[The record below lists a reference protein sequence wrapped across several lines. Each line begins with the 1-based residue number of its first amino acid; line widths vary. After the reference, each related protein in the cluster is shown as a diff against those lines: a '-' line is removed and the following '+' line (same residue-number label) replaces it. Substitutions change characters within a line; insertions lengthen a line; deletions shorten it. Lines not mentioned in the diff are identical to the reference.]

1 MFGALLRQA
10 IRVAIFAG
18 GAAAAT
24 AGARY
29 VGSRRINAAERL
41 GRALVDVD
49 RLLEAGQCAA
59 TEPEAALAACAVYVI
74 NVAHEAASGI
84 SGPPTLDAIGFER
97 KVTSSDGRAAALVT
111 TTAHEPEA
119 RWQFEL
125 TVPGVVQVTGSRRLA
140 ASKFTGPRVRMS
152 TPDTVSIRFDSG
164 YSAKV
169 ESDLEFASN
178 LLQVVGPR
186 TQLSGTAH
194 LSDNRGNVGRL
205 EIAGDGTISG
215 TITRGPNI
223 VGRFE
228 GSLAE
233 GLTFRQY
240 PHLEP

>member
-10 IRVAIFAG
+10 IRMAIFAG

-29 VGSRRINAAERL
+29 VGSKRINAAERL
-41 GRALVDVD
+41 GHALVDVE
-49 RLLEAGQCAA
+49 RLREAAQCAP
-59 TEPEAALAACAVYVI
+59 TEPEAALAACTVYLI
-74 NVAHEAASGI
+74 NVAHEAANGI
-84 SGPPTLDAIGFER
+84 SGPPALDPVGFER
-97 KVTSSDGRAAALVT
+97 RVTSQDGQATALVT

-119 RWQFEL
+119 RWQFEM
-125 TVPGVVQVTGSRRLA
+125 TVPGVGQVTGSRRLA
-140 ASKFTGPRVRMS
+140 ASRFSGPRVRMS
-152 TPDTVSIRFDSG
+152 TPDTVSIRFETG

-169 ESDLEFASN
+169 ESDLEFSSN
-178 LLQVVGPR
+178 LLQVMGPR
-186 TQLSGTAH
+186 TQLAGTAH

-205 EIAGDGTISG
+205 EIAADGTISG
-215 TITRGPNI
+215 TITRGSSV

-228 GSLAE
+228 GSIAE